1 MTTKKI
7 LLIVG
12 GVVAVCGLLVLLFVG
27 SIIGITFYS
36 IANSKAAVVAK
47 DFLRN
52 NEKLKNEIGEV
63 KDFGSIVTGSV
74 NIDNDRGQAT
84 INLKVIGDKKKV
96 NASVDLVYLN
106 GQTWRVTSATYVND
120 SGTTINLR
128 DPYESKRIIPPPGW
142 LVFV

>member
-7 LLIVG
+7 ILIVV
-12 GVVAVCGLLVLLFVG
+12 GVVAVCAFLVLLFVG
-27 SIIGITFYS
+27 SIIGIAFYS
-36 IANSKAAVVAK
+36 IGNSQAASTAK
-47 DFLRN
+47 DFLKHS
-52 NEKLKNEIGEV
+52 EKLKADIGEV

-84 INLKVIGDKKKV
+84 INLKVIGDKKRV

-120 SGTTINLR
+120 VGKTVNLL
-128 DPYESKRIIPPPGW
+128 DPYESKRFIPLLIG
-142 LVFV
+142 